1 MSKKMMV
8 NATHPEENRV
18 AIVEDGILTELD
30 IEVAGREPSKGNIYK
45 AVVVRVETG
54 LQAAFVDYGA
64 DRLGLLQ
71 IDAIT

>member
-1 MSKKMMV
+1 MSKKMLV

-54 LQAAFVDYGA
+54 LQAAFVDYGGE
-64 DRLGLLQ
+64 RLGFCR
-71 IDAIT
+71 